1 MALCR
6 FNGAQSVL
14 FALDKEIYLH
24 VNVLLSDP
32 LQIKAF
38 ASELCVQ
45 SKDDTFSPNTSVNA
59 K

>member
-14 FALDKEIYLH
+14 FALDKEVYLH

-32 LQIKAF
+32 LQIKASS
-38 ASELCVQ
+38 SELCVQ
-45 SKDDTFSPNTSVNA
+45 SKDDTFPKNTNVNA